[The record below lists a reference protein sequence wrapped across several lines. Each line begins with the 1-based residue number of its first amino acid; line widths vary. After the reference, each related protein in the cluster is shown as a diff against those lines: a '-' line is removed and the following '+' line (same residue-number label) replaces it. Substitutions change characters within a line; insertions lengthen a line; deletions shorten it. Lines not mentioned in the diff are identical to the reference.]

1 MRTAVATVL
10 LAGTVLLT
18 GCGRHDAAD
27 PPSSPTTSSPTTSV
41 PSRPT
46 TSVRTSVPAAEATPT
61 TQPLDLSGIDADLAA
76 IESAAAA
83 VDADL
88 SVAASAQAVP
98 DEP

>member
-27 PPSSPTTSSPTTSV
+27 PPSSHT
-41 PSRPT
+41 T

-61 TQPLDLSGIDADLAA
+61 TQPLDPSGIDADLAA

-88 SVAASAQAVP
+88 SVAASAQAEP